1 MTKKN
6 KHFIAVPYANPG
18 MWHIASLWQR
28 PACQKALAGISS
40 VIVLLVGLG
49 TTTFAQERDWGA
61 DRSITQVSA
70 SVYRW
75 GSDGQ
80 YGAYIVGSDAI
91 AVIDGH
97 YCPSGTVHWLKEE
110 LKKRH
115 DVPVKYMILSHD
127 HPDHICN
134 SQVFDD
140 TAVTIGHKNILPHI
154 IRENRLSSVPDITFE
169 ESMDVMLGGVTATL
183 LYFGPTH
190 SDNLIQV
197 HVPDEKVLIGVD
209 IAKGKSL
216 FPDYRDM
223 DVHSMLNVLKTLE
236 RLPDVDIVL
245 PGHGPVKDQENF
257 AHQRRYIQALRDT
270 VLDHIVAGNSLQ
282 QIRDSVTM
290 KEFSDYGA
298 FDLFLDSNIVT
309 MWGYLYRYREPNER
323 ITDRE
328 AVECREDVNQCR
340 TSDPH

>member
-1 MTKKN
+1 MQTLTTLQNLGSKGCLLG
-6 KHFIAVPYANPG
+6 IALL
-18 MWHIASLWQR
+18 AS
-28 PACQKALAGISS
+28 AMS
-40 VIVLLVGLG
+40 
-49 TTTFAQERDWGA
+49 AQAQDKEWGA
-61 DRSITQVSA
+61 DRSITQVSD

-80 YGAYIVGSDAI
+80 YGAYIVGTDAI
-91 AVIDGH
+91 AVVDGH
-97 YCPSGTVHWLKEE
+97 YCQSGTVHWLKEE
-110 LKKRH
+110 LAKRH

-154 IRENRLSSVPDITFE
+154 IRENRPSSVPDITFE
-169 ESMDVMLGGVTATL
+169 ESMDVMLGGVTVNL
-183 LYFGPTH
+183 LFLGPTH

-197 HVPDEKVLIGVD
+197 HVPEEKVLIGID

-223 DVHSMLNVLKTLE
+223 DVHSMLNVLRALE
-236 RLPDVDIVL
+236 HMPDVEIVL
-245 PGHGPVKDQENF
+245 PGHGPVVGQENF
-257 AHQRRYIQALRDT
+257 GYQRRYIQALRDDL
-270 VLDHIVAGNSLQ
+270 LDHIVAGNSLQ

-290 KEFSDYGA
+290 DEFSDYGY
-298 FDLFLDSNIVT
+298 FDEWLDSNIVT
-309 MWGYLYRYREPNER
+309 MWGYLYRHREPNQR
-323 ITDRE
+323 ITPEE
-328 AVECREDVNQCR
+328 AVECREDINQCR